1 MYSSCSSKTIPQS
14 GNKINYTFKQKIS
27 TLRDSIK
34 FQGITTRSL
43 HIIIDVYNDRF
54 FTSKSTVA
62 NRNPNLY
69 KIISIRKNKL
79 LRLLS
84 DTLAVADTL
93 PPAKPPMALLME

>member
-27 TLRDSIK
+27 TLCDSIK

-54 FTSKSTVA
+54 FTITLWRKIQNMYSKSTVT

-69 KIISIRKNKL
+69 KIISIRKINY
-79 LRLLS
+79 
-84 DTLAVADTL
+84 
-93 PPAKPPMALLME
+93 